1 MAKSTLKDGAILVL
15 ACNCFRMKFE
25 ATVANQKNR
34 LSNTITWK
42 IRHTEMFVLPDLI
55 PIVSRVFM
63 SGNKSP
69 MIASAAMPH
78 VMISKVMLSW
88 ESLLQQ

>member
-1 MAKSTLKDGAILVL
+1 
-15 ACNCFRMKFE
+15 
-25 ATVANQKNR
+25 
-34 LSNTITWK
+34 
-42 IRHTEMFVLPDLI
+42 MFVLPDLI

-78 VMISKVMLSW
+78 VMISKVRDNSGDLINIEAKRIKAQASSRI
-88 ESLLQQ
+88 ELILTT